1 MADSV
6 VDLGAGGGMMS
17 MNEAF
22 GFEPGDPGYVGQFP
36 GRIYKEGEAM
46 SEPYYLSEE
55 YNFEV
60 EDPIRADMYENFAPP
75 LTDQGIRSF
84 DMEGRARPTYPNFE
98 GSFKTAPELYLDKGG
113 EVDVPLAEDGSLEGI
128 DSLRFATP
136 QEVEEGSYRY
146 LQDLQ
151 RRYGEHMAAAQSP
164 VTDAAGIPLIQ
175 ADDNR
180 RYHFEEAARLREQI
194 EDFSSRRASAI
205 LNYPESSTKL
215 YVKEGETPYF
225 TGFPD
230 ALVQGYENGGEV
242 EEAGILGALFSSDID
257 LPSSA
262 DQSLVRTSA
271 REGSEGAAMYY
282 PAGAPT
288 FEQILEEQYGY
299 PDAERETYGATTSEA
314 MRAARPRHDM
324 PTYQEL
330 EDARAHVLQ
339 SALLAKQVG
348 PETAETFGGMAE
360 MFDRYMPI
368 LGTATDADVVMDKR
382 NNAFGAKLLKEAGIN
397 ATPQEITQMVD
408 QKIFDQL
415 DVVLGRKEG
424 ERRFKSPS
432 TGIDIFFPRDKYGYF
447 DVNRYD

>member
-17 MNEAF
+17 MNEAL
-22 GFEPGDPGYVGQFP
+22 GLDIGDPGYVGQFP

-46 SEPYYLSEE
+46 SEPYYLGEE
-55 YNFEV
+55 FEF
-60 EDPIRADMYENFAPP
+60 EQSTDRASPYE
-75 LTDQGIRSF
+75 G
-84 DMEGRARPTYPNFE
+84 
-98 GSFKTAPELYLDKGG
+98 
-113 EVDVPLAEDGSLEGI
+113 LAEPQYPMSDIEAFETFQDGRMFPNTISGKTGTFVPRRVERDADGGI
-128 DSLRFATP
+128 TTVP
-136 QEVEEGSYRY
+136 
-146 LQDLQ
+146 
-151 RRYGEHMAAAQSP
+151 
-164 VTDAAGIPLIQ
+164 I
-175 ADDNR
+175 
-180 RYHFEEAARLREQI
+180 
-194 EDFSSRRASAI
+194 
-205 LNYPESSTKL
+205 
-215 YVKEGETPYF
+215 
-225 TGFPD
+225 GF
-230 ALVQGYENGGEV
+230 QNGGEV
-242 EEAGILGALFSSDID
+242 EEAGILGALFSSDVD

-262 DQSLVRTSA
+262 DQNLVRTSA

-288 FEQILEEQYGY
+288 FEQVLEEQYGY
-299 PDAERETYGATTSEA
+299 PDAEREVYGATTSEQ
-314 MRAARPRHDM
+314 MRAGRPRHDM

-348 PETAETFGGMAE
+348 PETAEAFGGMAE

>member
-1 MADSV
+1 MADSAV
-6 VDLGAGGGMMS
+6 NLGAGSPDFSGMS

-46 SEPYYLSEE
+46 SEPYFLSEE
-55 YNFEV
+55 YKFEV
-60 EDPIRADMYENFAPP
+60 EGPRTTDLYEGMAPP
-75 LTDQGIRSF
+75 LMDQGL
-84 DMEGRARPTYPNFE
+84 
-98 GSFKTAPELYLDKGG
+98 GSMPSIPAK
-113 EVDVPLAEDGSLEGI
+113 
-128 DSLRFATP
+128 
-136 QEVEEGSYRY
+136 QY
-146 LQDLQ
+146 LQD
-151 RRYGEHMAAAQSP
+151 
-164 VTDAAGIPLIQ
+164 
-175 ADDNR
+175 
-180 RYHFEEAARLREQI
+180 
-194 EDFSSRRASAI
+194 
-205 LNYPESSTKL
+205 
-215 YVKEGETPYF
+215 
-225 TGFPD
+225 
-230 ALVQGYENGGEV
+230 GGEV

-257 LPSSA
+257 LPDSA
-262 DQSLVRTSA
+262 DQNLVRTSA

-282 PAGAPT
+282 PEGAPT
-288 FEQILEEQYGY
+288 FEQILEERYGY
-299 PDAERETYGATTSEA
+299 PDAEREVYGATTSEA

-348 PETAETFGGMAE
+348 PETAEAFGGLSE

-415 DVVLGRKEG
+415 DVVLGREKG
-424 ERRFKSPS
+424 ERRFKSPD

>member
-17 MNEAF
+17 MNEAL
-22 GFEPGDPGYVGQFP
+22 GLDIGDPGYVGQFP

-46 SEPYYLSEE
+46 SEPYYLSDE

-84 DMEGRARPTYPNFE
+84 DMDGRARPTYPNFE
-98 GSFKTAPELYLDKGG
+98 GSFKTAPELYL
-113 EVDVPLAEDGSLEGI
+113 
-128 DSLRFATP
+128 
-136 QEVEEGSYRY
+136 
-146 LQDLQ
+146 QD
-151 RRYGEHMAAAQSP
+151 
-164 VTDAAGIPLIQ
+164 
-175 ADDNR
+175 
-180 RYHFEEAARLREQI
+180 
-194 EDFSSRRASAI
+194 
-205 LNYPESSTKL
+205 
-215 YVKEGETPYF
+215 
-225 TGFPD
+225 
-230 ALVQGYENGGEV
+230 GGEV
-242 EEAGILGALFSSDID
+242 EEAGIIGALFSSDVD

-262 DQSLVRTSA
+262 DQNLVRTSA
-271 REGSEGAAMYY
+271 REGTEGAAMYY

-299 PDAERETYGATTSEA
+299 PDAERETYGASTSEA

-348 PETAETFGGMAE
+348 PETAETFGSMAE

>member
-17 MNEAF
+17 MNEAL
-22 GFEPGDPGYVGQFP
+22 GLDIGDPGYVGQFP

-46 SEPYYLSEE
+46 SEPYYLSDE

-84 DMEGRARPTYPNFE
+84 DMDGRARPTYPNFE
-98 GSFKTAPELYLDKGG
+98 GSFKTAPELYL
-113 EVDVPLAEDGSLEGI
+113 
-128 DSLRFATP
+128 
-136 QEVEEGSYRY
+136 
-146 LQDLQ
+146 QD
-151 RRYGEHMAAAQSP
+151 
-164 VTDAAGIPLIQ
+164 
-175 ADDNR
+175 
-180 RYHFEEAARLREQI
+180 
-194 EDFSSRRASAI
+194 
-205 LNYPESSTKL
+205 
-215 YVKEGETPYF
+215 
-225 TGFPD
+225 
-230 ALVQGYENGGEV
+230 GGEV
-242 EEAGILGALFSSDID
+242 EEAGIIGALFSSDVD

-262 DQSLVRTSA
+262 DQNLVRTSA
-271 REGSEGAAMYY
+271 REGTEGAAMYY

-299 PDAERETYGATTSEA
+299 PDAERETYGASTSEA